1 MRNTYRIL
9 TLSII
14 GLAIAGVAYGQSGNS
29 VLTPD
34 FSQPLSIEEIA
45 HLTYMLEEE
54 KLARDVYENL
64 FEEWGNPVFGH
75 IASAEQRHMDG
86 VMYVMEAYGLNVELG
101 ENGEFSDPDLA
112 AAYGQLMASG
122 TESELQALYT
132 GALVEEVDIQ
142 DLVLALNDSENP
154 ILQDVFGNL
163 MRGSRNHLRAFA
175 GLIEAQ
181 GIVYEAQLL
190 TQDEVDAILDSPR
203 ERGRRSDGQSRGAN
217 RGTGNGPHNG
227 SNGGFGGKGNGAGMG
242 PGNGTGPGNGSCP
255 LG

>member
-1 MRNTYRIL
+1 MRTTFRIL
-9 TLSII
+9 ALSII
-14 GLAIAGVAYGQSGNS
+14 GLAVASIAFGQSADRA
-29 VLTPD
+29 LTPD
-34 FSQPLSIEEIA
+34 LGQPLSIEEVA

-75 IASAEQRHMDG
+75 IASAEQKHMES
-86 VMYVMEAYGLNVELG
+86 VMYVMETYGLSVELG

-122 TESELQALYT
+122 TESELRALYT

-154 ILQDVFGNL
+154 VLQSTFENL

-181 GIVYEAQLL
+181 GIVYGAQLL
-190 TQDEVDAILDSPR
+190 AQEDVDAILNSPR
-203 ERGRRSDGQSRGAN
+203 ERGRRGDGQSRGT
-217 RGTGNGPHNG
+217 GTGPHNG
-227 SNGGFGGKGNGAGMG
+227 SKGGFGGNGNGAGMG
-242 PGNGTGPGNGSCP
+242 PGNGTGPGTGSCP